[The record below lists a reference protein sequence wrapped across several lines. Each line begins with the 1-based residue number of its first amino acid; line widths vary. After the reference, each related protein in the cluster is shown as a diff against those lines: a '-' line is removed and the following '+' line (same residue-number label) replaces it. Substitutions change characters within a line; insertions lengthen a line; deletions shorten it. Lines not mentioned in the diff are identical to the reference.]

1 MSRDEILN
9 GNAGQEA
16 QSNEILHILNQ
27 ELQEAIRG
35 LEFTPGNS
43 RTQVSGR
50 AISVQEGGGE

>member
-9 GNAGQEA
+9 GSAGPET

-35 LEFTPGNS
+35 LEFTSGNS

>member
-9 GNAGQEA
+9 GNAGAEA
-16 QSNEILHILNQ
+16 QSNEILSILNE
-27 ELQEAIRG
+27 ELQTAIRG
-35 LEFTPGNS
+35 LEFTSGNS